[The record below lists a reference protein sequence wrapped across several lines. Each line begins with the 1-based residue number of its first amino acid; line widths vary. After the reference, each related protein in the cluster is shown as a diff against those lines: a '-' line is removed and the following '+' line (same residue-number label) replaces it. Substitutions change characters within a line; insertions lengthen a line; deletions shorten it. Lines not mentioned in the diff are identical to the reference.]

1 MINVNSIKDD
11 IERVDRRY
19 DGDNDIIPGAPV
31 VTWTDRELL
40 ELVRRLTD
48 CCMDLQSQIT
58 EMGRP
63 KLHRYYF
70 INRPPFV
77 GTHPAGAVAQQAW
90 DPVMFAPDVEGRK
103 FHGYADYAQ
112 PIGFEQIWKY
122 ELYPQNLTELM
133 FYNAWREENSK

>member
-63 KLHRYYF
+63 
-70 INRPPFV
+70 
-77 GTHPAGAVAQQAW
+77 
-90 DPVMFAPDVEGRK
+90 
-103 FHGYADYAQ
+103 
-112 PIGFEQIWKY
+112 
-122 ELYPQNLTELM
+122 
-133 FYNAWREENSK
+133 S